1 MRRLVPE
8 MLRRTITKLHPGE
21 GESDM
26 TFLVGFIC
34 GAVAMLAVIV
44 ISLIVLGAGY
54 DMARGMEEL

>member
-1 MRRLVPE
+1 
-8 MLRRTITKLHPGE
+8 
-21 GESDM
+21 M

-44 ISLIVLGAGY
+44 IGLIVLGAGY